1 MANKVDIYHYD
12 TATDVR
18 QLTLS
23 NCSSTTANDYM
34 VLIQT
39 DSAEGGGTFDFYHKP
54 LSISGSTMT
63 LADKDIEKCKM
74 ICVIEQGN

>member
-1 MANKVDIYHYD
+1 
-12 TATDVR
+12 
-18 QLTLS
+18 
-23 NCSSTTANDYM
+23 M